1 MSRNARQKPTPSRAP
16 KPKRRRISDTTA
28 TSSSSLNLS
37 DDGGYS
43 AVEEISESE
52 DDDEEH
58 VFAAE
63 EEHIISHAAHRGHN
77 QRSLPPQQ
85 DVEDDADEED
95 DDDDEDDA
103 ELPKQVAEE
112 AEEDDEEDSDGG
124 ASWGGILTDD
134 EDPTQDPAVRDFGI
148 IYGELPDLSAANVE
162 RHVRFTGVPDSDSDS
177 TTTDT
182 TEDVE
187 GFFPDI
193 FVEQG
198 SLDPAFRREI
208 EYDPEDSSNSGTSF
222 WDFGSQDKF
231 DFDSDEEVHAQGP
244 DDDTPTPTPT
254 VSQAPTEA
262 STPVATPVV
271 QELDGYE
278 TDGDTTEEDI
288 PEPPVRRKMVRRI
301 EFVDA
306 SSDSDTERPRR
317 SHKRGQPRLGRYN
330 LDSSDRKPVA
340 VLNPISRKMMIFT
353 PQRMRRLDLSPESFN
368 LDFFTN
374 APLPEESPILSN
386 SASMMLGAM
395 FSSNPFGDFVNG
407 PAMAPTEAFF
417 SLASEGMTADESDE
431 TGEIED
437 AEDEEERNLKLEDFI
452 TFNPEDSDEEG
463 HDENWDGDT
472 NTAASTPGRP
482 STSASRMSG
491 ISDGSMADVHPL
503 LSHFDNNS
511 NAVGAFRRNQINQQ
525 LILSDRASHESLAFS
540 GPYHY
545 GTLRGIKTGSL
556 ETVTAP
562 ITPLR
567 RHKKSA
573 TNGYADLN
581 RSPSESVSQK
591 RKASSALGDPFHK
604 RHRSISDMG
613 ALQL

>member
-1 MSRNARQKPTPSRAP
+1 MSRNARQKLPPARAP
-16 KPKRRRISDTTA
+16 KPKKRRVSDTTT
-28 TSSSSLNLS
+28 TSSSSLDLS
-37 DDGGYS
+37 DDEGYS
-43 AVEEISESE
+43 AVDEISESE

-63 EEHIISHAAHRGHN
+63 EEHIISHEAHRGHP
-77 QRSLPPQQ
+77 RSLPPQQ
-85 DVEDDADEED
+85 AVEDDADEED
-95 DDDDEDDA
+95 EDDDDDEDT
-103 ELPKQVAEE
+103 ELPEQASEE
-112 AEEDDEEDSDGG
+112 VEHADEDDDDGDEVASWDGILSDGEDAA
-124 ASWGGILTDD
+124 ASDFTTNYMLDTD
-134 EDPTQDPAVRDFGI
+134 V
-148 IYGELPDLSAANVE
+148 SNVE

-182 TEDVE
+182 SEDVE

-193 FVEQG
+193 FVEQA

-208 EYDPEDSSNSGTSF
+208 EYDPDESSNSGGSF
-222 WDFGSQDKF
+222 WDFGSQDRLEV
-231 DFDSDEEVHAQGP
+231 DSDDEVTPNQGL
-244 DDDTPTPTPT
+244 DDSTPTPTPT

-262 STPVATPVV
+262 STPVASGVV

-278 TDGDTTEEDI
+278 TDGDTTEEDV
-288 PEPPVRRKMVRRI
+288 PEPPVRRKLVRRI
-301 EFVDA
+301 ESIDV

-317 SHKRGQPRLGRYN
+317 KRGQPRVGRYN

-374 APLPEESPILSN
+374 PPITQSSPILSN
-386 SASMMLGAM
+386 SASLMMSAM
-395 FSSNPFGDFVNG
+395 FSSNTFGDFVNTQAVG
-407 PAMAPTEAFF
+407 PAEAFF
-417 SLASEGMTADESDE
+417 SLASDAATAEDSDE
-431 TGEIED
+431 TGEADEP
-437 AEDEEERNLKLEDFI
+437 EDEEERNLKLEDFI
-452 TFNPEDSDEEG
+452 TFNQDSDEEG
-463 HDENWDGDT
+463 QDENWDGDGDT

-482 STSASRMSG
+482 RTSASQVSA
-491 ISDGSMADVHPL
+491 ISDGAMADVHPL

-567 RHKKSA
+567 RNKKSA
-573 TNGYADLN
+573 ANGYADIN
-581 RSPSESVSQK
+581 RSPLESMSQK
-591 RKASSALGDPFHK
+591 RKASSALSDAFHK
-604 RHRSISDMG
+604 RHRSISDMEV
-613 ALQL
+613 LHL

>member
-1 MSRNARQKPTPSRAP
+1 MSRNARQKLPGRAP
-16 KPKRRRISDTTA
+16 KQKKRRISDTT
-28 TSSSSLNLS
+28 TSSSSLDLS

-58 VFAAE
+58 VVAAE
-63 EEHIISHAAHRGHN
+63 EEHIISRAAHHGHS
-77 QRSLPPQQ
+77 RSLPPQQ
-85 DVEDDADEED
+85 EVDDDADEED
-95 DDDDEDDA
+95 DDDDEEEEV
-103 ELPKQVAEE
+103 ELPVAS
-112 AEEDDEEDSDGG
+112 AEDDDDDEEEEAGSWDGIPSDSD
-124 ASWGGILTDD
+124 
-134 EDPTQDPAVRDFGI
+134 DPITAEFANYMMDPNV
-148 IYGELPDLSAANVE
+148 ANVQ

-187 GFFPDI
+187 NIFPDI

-208 EYDPEDSSNSGTSF
+208 EYDPEDSSNSGGSF
-222 WDFGSQDKF
+222 WDFSSGDRIE
-231 DFDSDEEVHAQGP
+231 FDSDEDGP
-244 DDDTPTPTPT
+244 PPGADDDTPTPTPT

-262 STPVATPVV
+262 STPIASGAV

-278 TDGDTTEEDI
+278 TDGDTTEEDV
-288 PEPPVRRKMVRRI
+288 PEPPVRRKMVRRV
-301 EFVDA
+301 ECADV

-317 SHKRGQPRLGRYN
+317 KRGQPRLGRYN

-353 PQRMRRLDLSPESFN
+353 PQRLRQFDLDPESFN

-374 APLPEESPILSN
+374 PPIQEGSPILSN
-386 SASMMLGAM
+386 SASLMMSAM
-395 FSSNPFGDFVNG
+395 FSSNTFGDFVNG
-407 PAMAPTEAFF
+407 QAVGPTEAFF

-431 TGEIED
+431 TGEAED

-452 TFNPEDSDEEG
+452 TFNPDDSDEEAG
-463 HDENWDGDT
+463 DDEWDGDT

-482 STSASRMSG
+482 STSASRMSTL
-491 ISDGSMADVHPL
+491 SDGTADVHPL

-511 NAVGAFRRNQINQQ
+511 DAVGAFRRNQINQQ

-562 ITPLR
+562 ITPVR

-573 TNGYADLN
+573 TNGYAALN
-581 RSPSESVSQK
+581 RSPLEGMSQK
-591 RKASSALGDPFHK
+591 RKASGALVDPFHK
-604 RHRSISDMG
+604 RHRSISDMEI
-613 ALQL
+613 LHL